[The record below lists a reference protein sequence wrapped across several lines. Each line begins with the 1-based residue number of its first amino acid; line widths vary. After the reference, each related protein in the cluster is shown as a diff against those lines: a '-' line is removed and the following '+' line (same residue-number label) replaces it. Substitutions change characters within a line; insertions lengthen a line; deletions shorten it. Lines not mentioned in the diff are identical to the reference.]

1 MFIIRHL
8 LKLRTKPITWNI
20 AHLTIM
26 KIVVA
31 VVDSWKTE
39 ITVVIQSAGH
49 QKKEDNDSLTTEGH
63 RQLTKKAP

>member
-1 MFIIRHL
+1 
-8 LKLRTKPITWNI
+8 
-20 AHLTIM
+20 M